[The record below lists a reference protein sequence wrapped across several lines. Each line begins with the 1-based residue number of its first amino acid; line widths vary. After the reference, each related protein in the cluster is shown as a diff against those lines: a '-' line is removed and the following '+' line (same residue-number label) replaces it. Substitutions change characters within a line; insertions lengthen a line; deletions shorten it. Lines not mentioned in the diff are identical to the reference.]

1 MRQINFLSCAQGAIG
16 VLLAIEHSAQI
27 LALCPEA
34 CDITWE
40 AEGEYD
46 DNGGMYHRCTSA
58 MLNFK
63 DGTSIPCPSN
73 EGISDNYGDLV
84 MECDLEE
91 HIEAA
96 VASGLITAEEVAAIK
111 EDDFTAL
118 GKLYRIPGP
127 TSDKVNDLFAA
138 IAGAIEDCNAT
149 DEYFDIEM
157 NREVSAIGAAILALA
172 PQFVTEAG

>member
-1 MRQINFLSCAQGAIG
+1 MRMINFLSSARHAIG
-16 VLLAIEHSAQI
+16 VLVAIEHSAQI

-34 CDITWE
+34 AEISWE

-46 DNGGMYHRCTSA
+46 DNGGMYHRCISA
-58 MLNFK
+58 ELHFK

-73 EGISDNYGDLV
+73 EGNSDNYGDLV

-96 VASGLITAEEVAAIK
+96 VANGLITAAEAESIK

-118 GKLYRIPGP
+118 GKLYRIPDP

-138 IAGAIEDCNAT
+138 IAAAVDDCDAT
-149 DEYFDIEM
+149 DEYFDIEV
-157 NREVSAIGAAILALA
+157 NREIPLAGGDILNIA
-172 PQFVTEAG
+172 PKFVTEAG